1 VSPIRPL
8 PWILGATLLVAGC
21 DNMQHQENVRADE
34 PSKFFADGASDRLP
48 PPHTVAQADLAPDD
62 PLGQAS
68 AGGAWVAG
76 FPVAVTRELIERGGE
91 RYGIYCAECHG
102 ADGYGQ
108 GIVVRRGFPAPP
120 SFHRA
125 RDRAEPAGQVFE
137 AISHGDGIMYGFADR
152 IAARDRWAIVAYI
165 RALQK
170 TKDARL
176 AEVPA
181 AERRRLESP

>member
-1 VSPIRPL
+1 VSRSHFL
-8 PWILGATLLVAGC
+8 PGVLGAVLLVAGC

-34 PSKFFADGASDRLP
+34 PSKFFADGTSARLP
-48 PPHTVAQADLAPDD
+48 PAHTVAQADLAPDD

-68 AGGAWVAG
+68 LEGAWVQA
-76 FPVAVTRELIERGGE
+76 FPVPVTRQLIERGGE

-120 SFHRA
+120 SFHEA

-137 AISHGDGIMYGFADR
+137 AISHGYGIMYGFADR
-152 IAARDRWAIVAYI
+152 ISPRDRWAIVAYI

-170 TKDARL
+170 TQHATL

-181 AERRRLESP
+181 AERGRLGTP